1 MRHFSLNPGIATI
14 PFTFLLLAGSLPLP
28 ASALDAQIE
37 QSFRNTYN
45 FQHLLNTDSIRVK
58 SSNGAV
64 TLTGT
69 VSQDY
74 HKFLAQETVAGLP
87 GVQSVDNQ
95 LTVTSDPNAAHSDI
109 LITMKVKTA
118 LLFHKYVNAS
128 ATEVHT
134 QDGVVTLSGN
144 ADSEAKKR
152 LTGEYAMDVDG
163 VREVRNNMVVAP
175 GDQTLGELVDDASI
189 SAQIK
194 TTLLFRKSTHAMST
208 QVETRNGVVTLH
220 GEAVNLAEKDLVGR
234 IALDIQG
241 VSQVSNKMTLRQP

>member
-1 MRHFSLNPGIATI
+1 
-14 PFTFLLLAGSLPLP
+14 
-28 ASALDAQIE
+28 
-37 QSFRNTYN
+37 
-45 FQHLLNTDSIRVK
+45 
-58 SSNGAV
+58 
-64 TLTGT
+64 
-69 VSQDY
+69 
-74 HKFLAQETVAGLP
+74 
-87 GVQSVDNQ
+87 
-95 LTVTSDPNAAHSDI
+95 
-109 LITMKVKTA
+109 
-118 LLFHKYVNAS
+118 
-128 ATEVHT
+128 
-134 QDGVVTLSGN
+134 
-144 ADSEAKKR
+144 
-152 LTGEYAMDVDG
+152 MDVDG